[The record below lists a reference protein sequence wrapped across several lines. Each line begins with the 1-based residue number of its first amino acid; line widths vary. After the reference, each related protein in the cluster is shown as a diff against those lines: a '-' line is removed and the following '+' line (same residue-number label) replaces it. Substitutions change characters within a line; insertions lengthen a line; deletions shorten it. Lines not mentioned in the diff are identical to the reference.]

1 MRGIRNMTRGVCSK
15 DEIAIRSGAQF
26 QESQHAVQPN
36 YASKDVSAK
45 QWLQPR
51 QSYLRLEA
59 V

>member
-1 MRGIRNMTRGVCSK
+1 MRGIRHMTRGLCSK
-15 DEIAIRSGAQF
+15 DKIAIRSGAHF
-26 QESQHAVQPN
+26 QETQHAVEPN